1 MKLKD
6 ITINNFRGIRS
17 LYLPLDDLTVLI
29 GENNAGK
36 STVLEALKIVLT
48 RGFGSRKDSRFSEYD
63 FHLKDAATS
72 PLTADPIVVLLHF
85 AEGNADEWPEAI
97 SQQLNEVVQ
106 LDVTNGTNHIWLQAT
121 GT

>member
-36 STVLEALKIVLT
+36 STVLKP
-48 RGFGSRKDSRFSEYD
+48 SR
-63 FHLKDAATS
+63 
-72 PLTADPIVVLLHF
+72 
-85 AEGNADEWPEAI
+85 
-97 SQQLNEVVQ
+97 
-106 LDVTNGTNHIWLQAT
+106 
-121 GT
+121 